1 MRPGDCLALGSV
13 GIGRDTRRR
22 SLFSGNEF
30 KYMEDKYLGPA
41 TEKRGPRV
49 CILDDDASVVKATSR
64 LLLSAG
70 WNVDSFTD
78 PIEFLRHAETC
89 HPRVAVL
96 DILMPVMN
104 GLEVQQ
110 RLRTVSP
117 ATRVIILTSK
127 DDPSVRIRAFDAGA
141 SAFFVKPI
149 ADDEFLSGIESA
161 FSRN

>member
-1 MRPGDCLALGSV
+1 
-13 GIGRDTRRR
+13 
-22 SLFSGNEF
+22 
-30 KYMEDKYLGPA
+30 MEDNNLGAA
-41 TEKRGPRV
+41 TEKTRPSV
-49 CILDDDASVVKATSR
+49 CILDDDASVVKSTSR

-89 HPRVAVL
+89 QPRVAVL

-110 RLRTVSP
+110 RLRTISP

-127 DDPSVRIRAFDAGA
+127 DDPSVRTRALGAGA

-149 ADDEFLSGIESA
+149 SDEEFLAGIESA